1 MKVNQQKF
9 LALLVAAVVAMPIAV
24 NAAHEFLFAT
34 NGQAKAVIVVQDGA
48 TNGLRTAA
56 NLLSDT
62 LGRMT
67 GARFMVTDRPVSG
80 FNTIKG
86 EASLCAPP
94 RRSLRGVQRRFNF
107 LCVLCGKILTY
118 PLLNCKVLLLC
129 TSQRHK
135 T

>member
-94 RRSLRGVQRRFNF
+94 RRSLRGVQRRFN
-107 LCVLCGKILTY
+107 LLSVL
-118 PLLNCKVLLLC
+118 
-129 TSQRHK
+129 
-135 T
+135 